1 MQYQKPVLIQEQK
14 MKLSP
19 QMFQSIQLMALPVQD
34 LKFRIQEEVDRNP
47 ALEIKDQK
55 NEISI
60 DEVDSG
66 RKDEYD
72 YFENSSDPGFA
83 TGSGSSIESD
93 SKRMFIEGVLSR
105 EESLQEHLLSQLSIQ
120 PVREEIYKAGELLIQ
135 NLDENGFFI
144 EKPETLGVDIPENVL
159 TEAIELINR
168 FDPQGT
174 CTAGYRESLVVQ
186 AQLSDDRPEF
196 TVEIL
201 ENYLEHLEKGRYKE
215 ISKDLKIRENKIIE
229 AFEFIK
235 TLNPFP
241 GRQFA
246 SEQTRYVIPDLLIK
260 VSDGELVIR
269 LNEEEIPVLGISPS
283 FGDLSSE
290 YLSGDKSA
298 KKFVNSSIK
307 DARWFIQTIGLRNQT
322 LLKTATAI
330 AFFQK
335 NFFLKG
341 PRFLK
346 PLTLK
351 DIAEEVR
358 VHETTISRISNSK
371 YIQTDWGIFPLKYFF
386 STALART
393 DSKDS
398 SVSRESVKFMLK
410 EIIETEGKDR
420 HLSDQ
425 KLADYLKE
433 KNGIK
438 IARRTVAKYRKELDI
453 ASSYDR

>member
-55 NEISI
+55 KEISL
-60 DEVDSG
+60 DEVSSV
-66 RKDEYD
+66 RREEYD
-72 YFENSSDPGFA
+72 YFENSSDPGFF
-83 TGSGSSIESD
+83 SSASSDSD

-120 PVREEIYKAGELLIQ
+120 PVREEIFRAGELLIQ

-144 EKPETLGVDIPENVL
+144 EKPESLDKRISAEIL
-159 TEAIELINR
+159 KEAIDLINR
-168 FDPQGT
+168 FDPTGT
-174 CTAGYRESLVVQ
+174 CTSGYKESLIVQ
-186 AQLSDDRPEF
+186 ARLSEEAPDY

-201 ENYLEHLEKGRYKE
+201 ENFLELLEKGRFKE
-215 ISKDLKIRENKIIE
+215 IAKSLKIRENNVIE
-229 AFEFIK
+229 ALDFIK

-246 SEQTRYVIPDLLIK
+246 SEETRYVIPDLLIK
-260 VSDGELVIR
+260 VSEGELVIK

-283 FGDLSSE
+283 FEDLSSE
-290 YLSGDKSA
+290 DLSGDKSA

-341 PRFLK
+341 PRFLH

-351 DIAEEVR
+351 DIAEEVG

-393 DSKDS
+393 DSAES

-410 EIIETEGKDR
+410 EIIETEGRNR

>member
-1 MQYQKPVLIQEQK
+1 

-60 DEVDSG
+60 DEVSSV
-66 RKDEYD
+66 RREEYD
-72 YFENSSDPGFA
+72 YFENSSDPGF
-83 TGSGSSIESD
+83 TSSYGNSADSD
-93 SKRMFIEGVLSR
+93 SKRMFLEGVLTR
-105 EESLQEHLLSQLSIQ
+105 EESLQEHLLSQMSIQ
-120 PVREEIYKAGELLIQ
+120 PVKEEIYKAGELLIQ

-144 EKPETLGVDIPENVL
+144 EAPDSLSKDIPADVL
-159 TEAIELINR
+159 NSAVELINR

-174 CTAGYRESLVVQ
+174 CTSGYKESLVVQ
-186 AQLSDDRPEF
+186 ARISEDTPEY

-201 ENYLEHLEKGRYKE
+201 ENYLEHLEKGRFKE
-215 ISKDLKIRENKIIE
+215 ISRSLKIKESKVE
-229 AFEFIK
+229 DALEFIK

-246 SEQTRYVIPDLLIK
+246 PVDTRYVIPDLLIK
-260 VSDGELVIR
+260 VSEGELVIR

-283 FGDLSSE
+283 FEDFSSE
-290 YLSGDKSA
+290 DLSGDKSA

-341 PRFLK
+341 PRFLR

-351 DIAEEVR
+351 DIAEEVG

-393 DSKDS
+393 DSADS
-398 SVSRESVKFMLK
+398 SVSRESVKFMLR
-410 EIIETEGKDR
+410 EIIETEGKNR